1 MVMNDK
7 KTGESINITSV
18 SMSAASSAA
27 MIGFSAT
34 IITLIAACISNSED
48 SASMIYVLF
57 FYVLAIVFFVFANE
71 FFILSVWN
79 KKNDSTWDTIGSIT
93 YGLGHGWIIIGLSLT
108 FDLLINFTMLA
119 YLTITLFL
127 AGYIIYYL
135 LRWKMI
141 KNKEKYIKTR
151 IVARVLMILQIFIGY
166 ISIYML
172 G

>member
-7 KTGESINITSV
+7 KTSESINTTSV

-34 IITLIAACISNSED
+34 IITIIATRISNPEN
-48 SASMIYVLF
+48 SASMLYVLF
-57 FYVLAIVFFVFANE
+57 FYVLAIIFFVFATE
-71 FFILSVWN
+71 FFIISVWN
-79 KKNDSTWDTIGSIT
+79 KENCITWDIIGSIT

-141 KNKEKYIKTR
+141 KKKETYIKTR
-151 IVARVLMILQIFIGY
+151 IVTRGVMILQITIGY
-166 ISIYML
+166 ISIYIL